1 MIKKIGQFMPAI
13 FALVALVFL
22 LISASGNDAPAAGD
36 PTPTETAPPTTQA
49 TQATQATQTTDA
61 AAEPSDTVEETK
73 PVDARERVEQALVR
87 YPLDETAMA
96 ACVHDGDLYADDSTT
111 GAGKSAIGH
120 ALARV
125 CDEQKINPI
134 AAFWLLED
142 QNLYG
147 YTATDEET
155 ISVPAFTL
163 DMHSRKEYTMTFDG
177 IRELLTDILT
187 LSGTADDGMPMESK
201 LLGLNGK
208 VDEGQVFHEKGDCIY
223 AYFIYYGERSAHFL
237 CFYARGGLLVEDLEF
252 QLLNLRYASG
262 DEETLDRI
270 DQLGDR
276 QAASI
281 MAAAEQLL
289 SGSSK
294 ADEGRIPMSYSVDGY
309 GVAIERF
316 RISRDGETGTL
327 TNYAI
332 RKEG

>member
-13 FALVALVFL
+13 FALVALVIL

-36 PTPTETAPPTTQA
+36 PSPTESVPETTQA
-49 TQATQATQTTDA
+49 ATSTSAAT
-61 AAEPSDTVEETK
+61 EPSEIEEETE
-73 PVDARERVEQALVR
+73 PVDARERVEQALSR
-87 YPLDETAMA
+87 YSLDETAMA
-96 ACVHDGDLYADDSTT
+96 ACVHDGDLYADDATT
-111 GAGKSAIGH
+111 GAGKNAIAH

-147 YTATDEET
+147 YTATEEET
-155 ISVPAFTL
+155 IGVPAFTL

-187 LSGTADDGMPMESK
+187 LSGTADDGMPMETK
-201 LLGLNGK
+201 LLGSNGK

-237 CFYARGGLLVEDLEF
+237 CFYARGGVLVEDLEF
-252 QLLNLRYASG
+252 QMLNLRYATG
-262 DEETLDRI
+262 DEEELTRI
-270 DQLGDR
+270 DQLADR
-276 QAASI
+276 QAAAL

>member
-1 MIKKIGQFMPAI
+1 MLKKIGQFMPAI
-13 FALVALVFL
+13 FALVALVIL
-22 LISASGNDAPAAGD
+22 LISTAGNDAPAGAD
-36 PTPTETAPPTTQA
+36 PSETETVPGTTAASTAAAPETESPTEAA
-49 TQATQATQTTDA
+49 SVKDA
-61 AAEPSDTVEETK
+61 L
-73 PVDARERVEQALVR
+73 ERVEQALGK
-87 YPLDETAMA
+87 YPLDETAGA
-96 ACVHDGDLYADDSTT
+96 VCVHDDALHADDSTT
-111 GAGKSAIGH
+111 GAGKAAIGH

-125 CDEQKINPI
+125 CDERKINPI

-147 YTATDEET
+147 YTAAEEET

-163 DMHSRKEYTMTFDG
+163 DLQSRKEYTMTFDG
-177 IRELLTDILT
+177 VRELLTDILT
-187 LSGTADDGMPMESK
+187 LSGTADDGMPLGTK
-201 LLGLNGK
+201 LLGSNDK

-237 CFYARGGLLVEDLEF
+237 CFYARGGVLVEDLEF
-252 QLLNLRYASG
+252 QLLNLRYATG
-262 DEETLDRI
+262 DEEELTRI
-270 DQLGDR
+270 DRLSDR
-276 QAASI
+276 QAATL

-289 SGSSK
+289 AGSSK

-316 RISRDGETGTL
+316 RINREGETGTL

>member
-13 FALVALVFL
+13 FALVALVIL
-22 LISASGNDAPAAGD
+22 LISAAGNDAPAAGD
-36 PTPTETAPPTTQA
+36 PTPTETVPET
-49 TQATQATQTTDA
+49 TQTTTSATESIA
-61 AAEPSDTVEETK
+61 AEETK
-73 PVDARERVEQALVR
+73 PVDARERVERALGK

-96 ACVHDGDLYADDSTT
+96 ACVHDDDLHADDSTT
-111 GAGKSAIGH
+111 GAGKHAIAY
-120 ALARV
+120 ALAEV

-142 QNLYG
+142 QGLYS
-147 YTATDEET
+147 YAPAQEET
-155 ISVPAFTL
+155 ISVPAFSL
-163 DMHSRKEYTMTFDG
+163 ELQSRKEYTMTFDG
-177 IRELLTDILT
+177 VRALLTDILA
-187 LSGTADDGMPMESK
+187 LSGTADDGMPMGTK
-201 LLGLNGK
+201 LLGSNDK

-237 CFYARGGLLVEDLEF
+237 CFYARGGVFVEDLEF
-252 QLLNLRYASG
+252 QLLNLRYATG
-262 DEETLDRI
+262 DEEELERI

-276 QAASI
+276 QAATL

-316 RISRDGETGTL
+316 RITGDGETGTL

>member
-1 MIKKIGQFMPAI
+1 MPAI
-13 FALVALVFL
+13 FALAALVIL
-22 LISASGNDAPAAGD
+22 LVSTAGKEVPAAGD
-36 PTPTETAPPTTQA
+36 PSQAETVPQNTAASEPTAPESTRPR
-49 TQATQATQTTDA
+49 
-61 AAEPSDTVEETK
+61 
-73 PVDARERVEQALVR
+73 DARERVEQALSR
-87 YPLDETAMA
+87 YSLDETAMA
-96 ACVHDGDLYADDSTT
+96 ACVHDGDLYADDSIT
-111 GAGKSAIGH
+111 GAGKKAIAH

-125 CDEQKINPI
+125 CDEQKVNPV

-142 QNLYG
+142 QDLYS
-147 YTATDEET
+147 YAAAEEEN

-163 DMHSRKEYTMTFDG
+163 AMHSRKEYAMTFDG
-177 IRELLTDILT
+177 IRELLTDILN
-187 LSGTADDGMPMESK
+187 LSGTVDDGMPMEAK
-201 LLGLNGK
+201 LLGSNSK

-237 CFYARGGLLVEDLEF
+237 CFYARGGVLVEDLEF
-252 QLLNLRYASG
+252 QMLNLRYATG

-276 QAASI
+276 QAASL

-316 RISRDGETGTL
+316 RITGSGETGML